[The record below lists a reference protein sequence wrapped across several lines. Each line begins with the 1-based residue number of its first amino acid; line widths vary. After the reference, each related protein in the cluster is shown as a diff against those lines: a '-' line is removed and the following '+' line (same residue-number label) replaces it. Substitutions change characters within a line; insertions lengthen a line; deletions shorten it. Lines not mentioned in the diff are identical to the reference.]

1 MLVTPSRVHASDQG
15 AKCFSLDSS
24 VALGMCSYEGGER
37 EGGEREGRGRGER
50 GERKGRGRGEE
61 GGGKELS
68 HSYNQ
73 KCTREQYLGYVR
85 QDGAKV
91 TMLNLKQV

>member
-37 EGGEREGRGRGER
+37 EGGEREGRGRGEE

-61 GGGKELS
+61 GGGKEGNIITFLQS
-68 HSYNQ
+68 
-73 KCTREQYLGYVR
+73 
-85 QDGAKV
+85 KV
-91 TMLNLKQV
+91 HKRAVPWLC

>member
-37 EGGEREGRGRGER
+37 EGGEREGRGMGEGGGER
-50 GERKGRGRGEE
+50 GERKGRGRGEG
-61 GGGKELS
+61 GGGKEGNIITFLQS
-68 HSYNQ
+68 
-73 KCTREQYLGYVR
+73 
-85 QDGAKV
+85 KV
-91 TMLNLKQV
+91 HKRAVPWLC